1 MIVFLR
7 WLCLIFGTVI
17 LSSALFL
24 WIVLTYVLGMLP
36 DVSGILGGLGLRM
49 PSLVSLV
56 LTGLAFLGAGLLLC
70 RVPGRPRHRPPST
83 LSPPSAARPFT
94 PLPPLKAGRGRE
106 ARLSRRGGRID
117 RL

>member
-1 MIVFLR
+1 M
-7 WLCLIFGTVI
+7 GPPPDDE
-17 LSSALFL
+17 LSGS
-24 WIVLTYVLGMLP
+24 
-36 DVSGILGGLGLRM
+36 VSRSQTREKGGARM